1 MAQFQVDSE
10 QVASANL
17 AIQNTISRL
26 QCESDALHAQLT
38 ALQASWTGAAASGF
52 QDMLG
57 RWRSTSAA
65 VDQQLGEIGHSLA
78 TAAQQYAEIEAANLR
93 LFG

>member
-10 QVASANL
+10 QISAANL
-17 AIQNTISRL
+17 NIQNTIAKL
-26 QCESDALHAQLT
+26 QTEVDALHAQLT
-38 ALQASWTGAAASGF
+38 ALQSSWTGMASSGF

-57 RWRSTSAA
+57 RWRTTASA
-65 VDQQLGEIGHSLA
+65 VDAQLSEIGIALA
-78 TAAQQYAEIEAANLR
+78 TAARQYADIETANLR

>member
-1 MAQFQVDSE
+1 MPQFQVDSD

-17 AIQNTISRL
+17 VIQNTIIKL
-26 QCESDALHAQLT
+26 QSEVDSLHNQLT
-38 ALQASWTGAAASGF
+38 ALQGSWTGAAASGF

-57 RWRSTSAA
+57 RWRNTAA
-65 VDQQLGEIGHSLA
+65 LVDAQLAEIGRSLA
-78 TAAQQYAEIEAANLR
+78 VAAQQYAEIEAANLR

>member
-17 AIQNTISRL
+17 AIQNTIARL
-26 QCESDALHAQLT
+26 QYEADALHAQLT
-38 ALQASWTGAAASGF
+38 ALQGSWTGAAAAGF

-57 RWRSTSAA
+57 RWRATSTA
-65 VDQQLGEIGHSLA
+65 VDQQLGEIGQSLA
-78 TAAQQYAEIEAANLR
+78 TAAQQYADIEAANLR

>member
-10 QVASANL
+10 QISAANL
-17 AIQNTISRL
+17 NIQNTITKL
-26 QCESDALHAQLT
+26 QTEVDALHAQLT
-38 ALQASWTGAAASGF
+38 SLQTSWTGMASSGF

-57 RWRSTSAA
+57 RWRATAGA
-65 VDQQLGEIGHSLA
+65 VDAQLNEIGAALA
-78 TAAQQYAEIEAANLR
+78 TAARQYSEIETANLR